1 MRRLYVLT
9 FFLLTGIGSL
19 ILKAEIKLP
28 QFFSDHMVLQR
39 DMPIPIWGKALVNVD
54 VQIQLGNQV
63 VQTTA
68 DSLGNWKVSLAPMPL
83 GGPYQLRFSADAT
96 QLQLDD
102 VWLGDVYL
110 CAGQS
115 NMEWPVKDALNGEEE
130 VKAASF
136 PRIRLF
142 EVQKA
147 IARQPMEDTG
157 PGKWTICDA
166 NTIKDFSAVAY
177 FFGRELIQSVDVPI
191 GLIHASWGGAK
202 IKPWISPFS
211 LASLAKFQQAL
222 AETSGLPFEKMTQ
235 KETAAFQK
243 WVSEMDSLDVGLAQ
257 AWNTEMHDWSNWKK
271 VDLPLKVE
279 RMKFRKKDG
288 VFWFKKT
295 VTLSEKDIAAPV
307 LLNLGRID
315 DQDETYINGHVV
327 GASRRRG
334 VKRSYK
340 IDPSLLQQGENT
352 ITVRVKDIGGAGGIL
367 GPAQDMQL
375 RTQQKYYSITKGW
388 SVALGTPKLRFK
400 PYKIVAGYYV
410 SGFYNAMIHP
420 ILPYAM
426 KGILWYQGEADT
438 GKPQEYNDL
447 LKTLIEDWR
456 RGYASD
462 QKPWFFLVQLPNY
475 GPVKPAGVP
484 SAWAQIREAQ
494 TQALSLPR
502 TALATTIDLGD
513 AETIHP
519 LKKQAVG
526 KRLAVLALKNI
537 YGKDLPAGHPRFKT
551 MEIIGEQVKVQFEN
565 NSGLL
570 IRDEGKEI
578 TGFIIAGANQK
589 WYAAKAY
596 LQDDNVVMVSS
607 AEVAK
612 PVAVRYAWA
621 DNPGALNLLSSKT
634 GWPIMPFRTDDWPFK
649 E

>member
-1 MRRLYVLT
+1 MRRLHVLA
-9 FFLLTGIGSL
+9 FFLLTGLGAS

-39 DMPIPIWGKALVNVD
+39 DIPIPIRGKALANVD
-54 VQIQLGNQV
+54 VQIQLANQT

-68 DSLGNWKVSLAPMPL
+68 DSLGNWKITLATMPA
-83 GGPYQLRFSADAT
+83 GGPYELTVSTRTT
-96 QLQLDD
+96 QLQLED

-110 CAGQS
+110 CSGQS

-136 PRIRLF
+136 PQIRLF

-157 PGKWTICDA
+157 PGKWTICQA
-166 NTIKDFSAVAY
+166 NTIKNFSAVAY
-177 FFGRELIQSVDVPI
+177 FFGRELTQSIDVPI

-202 IKPWISPFS
+202 IKPWISPAS
-211 LASLAKFQQAL
+211 LAALAKFQQAL
-222 AETSGLPFEKMTQ
+222 EATRTLPFEKMTQ

-243 WVSEMDSLDVGLAQ
+243 WVSEMDSLDLGLAQ
-257 AWNTEMHDWSNWKK
+257 AWHTEVNDWSNWKK

-279 RMKFRKKDG
+279 RMKFRKRDG

-295 VTLSEKDIAAPV
+295 ITLGEKDIAVPIH
-307 LLNLGRID
+307 LNLGKID
-315 DQDETYINGHVV
+315 DMDETYINGHLV
-327 GASRRRG
+327 GTSGRRG
-334 VKRSYK
+334 VKRAYK
-340 IDPSLLQQGENT
+340 IKPSLLQLGENT
-352 ITVRVKDIGGAGGIL
+352 ITVRVKDIGGTGGML
-367 GPAQDMQL
+367 GPARDMQL
-375 RTQQKYYSITKGW
+375 RTQQKYYSITNDW
-388 SVALGTPKLRFK
+388 SVALGTPKLRSK

-456 RGYASD
+456 GRYPTD

-502 TALATTIDLGD
+502 TALASTIDLGD

-519 LKKQAVG
+519 LNKQAVG
-526 KRLAVLALKNI
+526 KRLAALALKNI
-537 YGKDLPAGHPRFKT
+537 YGKDLPASHPSFKA
-551 MEIIGEQVKVQFEN
+551 MEVMGQQVKVQFESS
-565 NSGLL
+565 SGLL
-570 IRDEGKEI
+570 IRDGEQEI
-578 TGFIIAGANQK
+578 TGFLIAGANQK
-589 WYAAKAY
+589 WYPAKAY
-596 LQDDNVVMVSS
+596 LQADDVVVVSS
-607 AEVAK
+607 DKVTK

-621 DNPGALNLLSSKT
+621 DNPGALNLLSKS
-634 GWPIMPFRTDDWPFK
+634 GWPVRPFRTDDWPFK
-649 E
+649 

>member
-1 MRRLYVLT
+1 MRRWYLIV
-9 FFLLTGIGSL
+9 FFLLVGMGPSV
-19 ILKAEIKLP
+19 LKAEIKLP

-39 DMPIPIWGKALVNVD
+39 DIPIPIWGKAIANVD
-54 VQIQLGNQV
+54 VQIHLGHQA

-68 DSLGNWKVSLAPMPL
+68 DSLGNWKVALASMPV
-83 GGPYQLRFSADAT
+83 GGPYQLTVSTAAS
-96 QLQLDD
+96 QLQLKD

-130 VKAASF
+130 LKAASF

-157 PGKWTICDA
+157 PGKWTICQA
-166 NTIKDFSAVAY
+166 NTIKNFSAVAY
-177 FFGRELIQSVDVPI
+177 FFGRELTQSVDVPI

-202 IKPWISPFS
+202 IKPWISPVS

-222 AETSGLPFEKMTQ
+222 EETRTLPFEKMTQ

-243 WVSEMDSLDVGLAQ
+243 WVSEMDSLDLGLAQ
-257 AWNTEMHDWSNWKK
+257 AWHTEVHDWSNWKK

-279 RMKFRKKDG
+279 RMKFRKRDG
-288 VFWFKKT
+288 IFWFKKT
-295 VTLSEKDIAAPV
+295 ITLDEKDIAAPIY
-307 LLNLGRID
+307 LNLGKID
-315 DQDETYINGHVV
+315 DRDETYINGHLV
-327 GASRRRG
+327 GTSSRRG
-334 VKRSYK
+334 VKRAYK
-340 IDPSLLQQGENT
+340 IKSSLLQLGENT
-352 ITVRVKDIGGAGGIL
+352 ITIRVKDIGGTGGIL
-367 GPAQDMQL
+367 GPARDMQL
-375 RTQQKYYSITKGW
+375 RTQQKYYSITNGW
-388 SVALGTPKLRFK
+388 SVALGTPKLRSK

-456 RGYASD
+456 GGYPSD

-475 GPVKPAGVP
+475 GPVKPAGTP

-494 TQALSLPR
+494 TEALSLPR

-519 LKKQAVG
+519 LNKQAVG
-526 KRLAVLALKNI
+526 KRLAALALKNI
-537 YGKDLPAGHPRFKT
+537 YGKNLATDPPRFK
-551 MEIIGEQVKVQFEN
+551 EIAVMGKEVKVQFDD

-570 IRDEGKEI
+570 IRDGEKEI
-578 TGFIIAGANQK
+578 TGFLIAGANQK
-589 WYAAKAY
+589 WYPAKAY
-596 LQDDNVVMVSS
+596 LQDDDVVMVSS
-607 AEVAK
+607 DEVAK

-621 DNPGALNLLSSKT
+621 DNPGELNLWSKL
-634 GWPIMPFRTDDWPFK
+634 GWPVGPFRTDDWPLK
-649 E
+649 

>member
-1 MRRLYVLT
+1 MRRWYLIV
-9 FFLLTGIGSL
+9 FFLLVGMGPSV
-19 ILKAEIKLP
+19 LKAEIKLP

-39 DMPIPIWGKALVNVD
+39 DIPIPIWGKAIANVD
-54 VQIQLGNQV
+54 VQIQLGHQA

-68 DSLGNWKVSLAPMPL
+68 DSLGNWKVALASMPV
-83 GGPYQLRFSADAT
+83 GGPYQLTVSTTAT
-96 QLQLDD
+96 QLQLKD

-115 NMEWPVKDALNGEEE
+115 NMEWPVKDALNGGEEL
-130 VKAASF
+130 KAASF

-157 PGKWTICDA
+157 PGKWTICQA
-166 NTIKDFSAVAY
+166 NTIKNFSAVAY
-177 FFGRELIQSVDVPI
+177 FFGRELTQSVDVPI

-202 IKPWISPFS
+202 IKPWISPVS

-222 AETSGLPFEKMTQ
+222 EETRTLPFEKMTQ

-243 WVSEMDSLDVGLAQ
+243 WVSEMDSLDLGLAQ
-257 AWNTEMHDWSNWKK
+257 AWHTEVHDWSNWKK

-279 RMKFRKKDG
+279 RMKFRKRDG

-295 VTLSEKDIAAPV
+295 ITLDEKDIAAPIY
-307 LLNLGRID
+307 LNLGKID
-315 DQDETYINGHVV
+315 DRDETYINGHLV
-327 GASRRRG
+327 GTSGRRG
-334 VKRSYK
+334 VKRAYK
-340 IDPSLLQQGENT
+340 IKSSLLQLGENT
-352 ITVRVKDIGGAGGIL
+352 ITIRVKDIGGTGGIL
-367 GPAQDMQL
+367 GPARDMQL
-375 RTQQKYYSITKGW
+375 RTQQKYYSITNGW
-388 SVALGTPKLRFK
+388 SVALGTPKLRSK

-456 RGYASD
+456 GGYPND

-475 GPVKPAGVP
+475 GPVKPAGTP

-494 TQALSLPR
+494 TEALSLPR

-519 LKKQAVG
+519 LNKQAVG
-526 KRLAVLALKNI
+526 KRLAALALKNI
-537 YGKDLPAGHPRFKT
+537 YGKDLATRPPRFK
-551 MEIIGEQVKVQFEN
+551 EIAVMGKEVKVQFDD

-570 IRDEGKEI
+570 IRDGEKEI
-578 TGFIIAGANQK
+578 TGFLIAGANQK
-589 WYAAKAY
+589 WYPAKAY
-596 LQDDNVVMVSS
+596 LQDDDVVMVSS
-607 AEVAK
+607 DEVAK

-621 DNPGALNLLSSKT
+621 DNPGELNLWSKL
-634 GWPIMPFRTDDWPFK
+634 GWPVGPFRTDDWPLK
-649 E
+649 